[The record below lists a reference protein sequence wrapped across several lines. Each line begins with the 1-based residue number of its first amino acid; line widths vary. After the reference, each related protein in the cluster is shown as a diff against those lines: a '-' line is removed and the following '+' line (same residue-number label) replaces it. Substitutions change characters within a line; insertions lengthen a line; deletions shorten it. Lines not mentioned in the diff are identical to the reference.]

1 MLYSDV
7 RFLELDK
14 YVLVG
19 INWSVWGPS
28 RWFGSALSKVTDR
41 KIKYNT
47 FTEMTY
53 PKFDFSGSSITCSM
67 FAKVDLSGSSLFKNR
82 NSRQTRYFLSRLVYQ
97 IPTAAPAARTA
108 MYFFFICHSSV
119 LDTTFFP

>member
-1 MLYSDV
+1 M
-7 RFLELDK
+7 DK

-53 PKFDFSGSSITCSM
+53 PKFDFSGSSITGSM
-67 FAKVDLSGSSLFKNR
+67 FAKIDLSGSSFHGCNLADTEFFQCDLRKADFR
-82 NSRQTRYFLSRLVYQ
+82 EASGYKVDVLSCKVKD
-97 IPTAAPAARTA
+97 ARFSYPEVVNLLHYLGIK
-108 MYFFFICHSSV
+108 M
-119 LDTTFFP
+119 D